1 MIVALIAAVSEN
13 NVIGRDNTLIWRI
26 PQDMKRFKEITLGH
40 HVIMGRKSFESLQKP
55 LAGRTN
61 IILTRQKSYHPEGC
75 AESQNAD
82 SQSTEVPDCFVVHSP
97 EEGLALSRMRRE
109 TEVFI
114 AGGEQ
119 VYRRFLELGDR
130 IYLTRIHHT
139 FEGDA
144 FFPDLGGDWV
154 ETYREEIPDGRP
166 YAFSFVTYSR
176 KHPCNP

>member
-1 MIVALIAAVSEN
+1 MIVTLIAAVSEN

-26 PQDMKRFKEITLGH
+26 PQDMKRFKKITWGH

-55 LAGRTN
+55 LSGRTN
-61 IILTRQKSYHPEGC
+61 IILTRQRSYHPEGC
-75 AESQNAD
+75 AESKNA
-82 SQSTEVPDCFVVHSP
+82 EAPDCFVVHSP
-97 EEGLALSRMRRE
+97 EEALALSRVRRE

-130 IYLTRIHHT
+130 IYLTRVHHT
-139 FEGDA
+139 FEGDT
-144 FFPDLGGDWV
+144 FFPDLEGDWV
-154 ETYREEIPDGRP
+154 ETYREESPDGKP
-166 YAFSFVTYSR
+166 YAFSFITYSR